1 MTKREEKKKKK
12 AEKEMFEQSKED
24 ALKMLNAESAEEES
38 TVVDNTVTELSK
50 PEEPTDKK
58 EPLTFNANL
67 SFNIKPKEPKKVH
80 KNFLIA
86 QDTCEKLAKISK
98 EHGVSENQ
106 IVNEILKQALLR
118 E

>member
-1 MTKREEKKKKK
+1 MTKREEYKAKK
-12 AEKEMFEQSKED
+12 AGKEAIFEQSKE
-24 ALKMLNAESAEEES
+24 ATLKMLDAESAEEES

-86 QDTCEKLAKISK
+86 QDTCEKLAKMSK
-98 EHGVSENQ
+98 EHGVSENS
-106 IVNEILKQALLR
+106 IVNEILKQALV
-118 E
+118 